1 MRRIAIIMGCLY
13 LAMFAAMVLGQR
25 FILYVPHTAE
35 MQPAEFGLK
44 GVTAERFS
52 VSGGEQVIVWHAR
65 PTTRTE
71 TILYFHGNGG
81 MLGHRSDRFAFLQSQ
96 GYGLV
101 VLSYRGY
108 GGSSGRPSEA
118 ANVADAVM
126 LYDWLRQRGV
136 PPIKIVLFG
145 ESLGSGIAV
154 QLAAQL
160 SVGAILLDSPYSS
173 IEDVAAAR
181 FWWLPVRGMV
191 WERYDSM
198 AHVAKLRAPL
208 VVVQGDRDGIV
219 PPHLGAKLVDA
230 ATVRKLLIVRD
241 GEYHTPSIEPV
252 WSQIER
258 FLGPRSNR

>member
-1 MRRIAIIMGCLY
+1 
-13 LAMFAAMVLGQR
+13 MV
-25 FILYVPHTAE
+25 
-35 MQPAEFGLK
+35 
-44 GVTAERFS
+44 AERLP
-52 VSGGEQVIVWHAR
+52 VSGGDHVIVWHAP
-65 PTTRTE
+65 PTTRPE

-81 MLGHRSDRFAFLQSQ
+81 TLAHRSDRYVFLRSQ

-118 ANVADAVM
+118 ANMAEAVM

-136 PPIKIVLFG
+136 PPIKILLFG

-154 QLAAQL
+154 QLAATR

-181 FWWLPVRGMV
+181 FWWLPVRGLV
-191 WERYDSM
+191 WDRYDSM
-198 AHVAKLRAPL
+198 AHIAKLRAPL
-208 VVVQGDRDGIV
+208 VVVQGDWDRIV
-219 PPHLGAKLVDA
+219 PPHLGAKLLDA

-252 WSQIER
+252 WGQIER